1 MQDENHGYDVKILD
15 VSDFSNISV
24 LSTFSS
30 NVDPNSMAHNGIIKG
45 DLLYIAYYHDG
56 LRVFNISDPSN
67 PIQVNSYDTYLPN
80 DHISYRGAWGVYPYL
95 ESGNVLVSDMQTGL
109 YVFELN
115 NSSTNT
121 NEVENI
127 ISVYPN
133 PISSTFIIKNKIATR
148 LEICDIFGRVVTSEN
163 LDYQTSILER
173 KNISDGIYLFK
184 FFNKSKLISTNKI
197 IFK

>member
-1 MQDENHGYDVKILD
+1 MSSHSFDV
-15 VSDFSNISV
+15 VV
-24 LSTFSS
+24 
-30 NVDPNSMAHNGIIKG
+30 
-45 DLLYIAYYHDG
+45 
-56 LRVFNISDPSN
+56 
-67 PIQVNSYDTYLPN
+67 
-80 DHISYRGAWGVYPYL
+80 
-95 ESGNVLVSDMQTGL
+95 
-109 YVFELN
+109 
-115 NSSTNT
+115 
-121 NEVENI
+121 VENI

-133 PISSTFIIKNKIATR
+133 PISSNFIIKNKIATR